1 MLNIYYARESTDKE
15 KFIFENITPGS
26 FVIVPDQYTLEAER
40 RAFRH
45 MKVKGLPDIEILGF
59 SRLGDKVL
67 NATGR
72 DGRVLI
78 DKYGRQMLLTG
89 IILKR
94 RTLRYTRALKKRTP
108 LLKWSTT
115 SYPKSNSTV

>member
-15 KFIFENITPGS
+15 KFIFENIRPGS

-40 RAFRH
+40 KAFKH

-67 NATGR
+67 DAAGR
-72 DGRVLI
+72 DRRVLI

-89 IILKR
+89 IV
-94 RTLRYTRALKKRTP
+94 LRQKENLEIYRGFEEK
-108 LLKWSTT
+108 
-115 SYPKSNSTV
+115 NSFV